1 MKRIIAF
8 FFWLLLIGGG
18 YAAYDAHHFLTT
30 PASDQP
36 QEIMFTVAP
45 GATFDR
51 VAWDLKKAGALTDVT
66 RFRLLAR
73 YKDVLG
79 KIRAGEYMINT
90 GWTPEQVLW
99 QVTMG
104 QPVLYRMSIRE
115 GLTWWETAR
124 EVEAQGFA
132 RYEDFKAVIHD
143 PEFLSQYNIP
153 FANAEGFL
161 FPETYLMR
169 KPRAMDRAQARE
181 VAALMVDMFW
191 KKTQPIWT
199 QLPRKQDAKASP
211 GSGPGSEPGAGPA
224 GTARPAPGAE
234 NATAPS
240 AVSLAPVAGSMG
252 SLDGS
257 GQRQSA
263 PGNATQ
269 PIPAGNAA
277 RPATAVPAG
286 QRPAG
291 SLAANATAS
300 AAPTANAT
308 TGAASAA
315 NASAVPATAPPAA
328 PVPNAGNA
336 TASLS
341 GGNATAAPSAGNATI
356 PAATATPLP
365 TLLNPADVDPEALK
379 RLVILATLVE
389 KETGIPSERVRV
401 AGVYANRL
409 RLGMLLQCDPTI
421 IYGVGESFS
430 GSIRRSQLND
440 AKNLYNTYIHAG
452 LPPGPICSPGLDA
465 LKAAA
470 APERHD
476 FLYFVATG
484 VDGGHSFSKTLN
496 DHNKAVQIYR
506 NRMRE
511 QQ

>member
-1 MKRIIAF
+1 MKRVIIF
-8 FFWLLLIGGG
+8 FLWLLLIGGG
-18 YAAYDAHHFLTT
+18 YAAYDVHHFLTT

-143 PEFLSQYNIP
+143 PEFLSQYTIP

-199 QLPRKQDAKASP
+199 QLPRKQDVKP
-211 GSGPGSEPGAGPA
+211 TPDAGPA
-224 GTARPAPGAE
+224 GAARSAPGAE

-240 AVSLAPVAGSMG
+240 TVSLAPVAGSMD
-252 SLDGS
+252 SPDGS
-257 GQRQSA
+257 GRRQNAAANATRPAPAVSADQRSA
-263 PGNATQ
+263 AASAANATQ
-269 PIPAGNAA
+269 P
-277 RPATAVPAG
+277 
-286 QRPAG
+286 
-291 SLAANATAS
+291 
-300 AAPTANAT
+300 APTANAT
-308 TGAASAA
+308 TGAAPAA
-315 NASAVPATAPPAA
+315 NAVAAPATVSPAT
-328 PVPNAGNA
+328 PGSHAGNA
-336 TASLS
+336 TVSLSGVNATAASS
-341 GGNATAAPSAGNATI
+341 GGNATA
-356 PAATATPLP
+356 PAAAVTPP
-365 TLLNPADVDPEALK
+365 AAQPNPADVDPEALK

-389 KETGIPSERVRV
+389 KETGIPSERARV

-440 AKNLYNTYIHAG
+440 AKNPYNTYIHAG
-452 LPPGPICSPGLDA
+452 LPPGPICSPGLEA

-484 VDGGHSFSKTLN
+484 VGGGHSFSKTLG
-496 DHNKAVQIYR
+496 DHNKAVQVYR
-506 NRMRE
+506 SRMRE
-511 QQ
+511 GQ

>member
-18 YAAYDAHHFLTT
+18 YAAYDVHHFLTT
-30 PASDQP
+30 PASDEP
-36 QEIMFTVAP
+36 REVMFTIAP

-115 GLTWWETAR
+115 GLTWWETAK

-191 KKTQPIWT
+191 KKSQPVWAR
-199 QLPRKQDAKASP
+199 LPRKQDAARPSP
-211 GSGPGSEPGAGPA
+211 NAGPA
-224 GTARPAPGAE
+224 GAARPALGAE

-252 SLDGS
+252 SPDGS

-269 PIPAGNAA
+269 PIPTGNAA
-277 RPATAVPAG
+277 P
-286 QRPAG
+286 
-291 SLAANATAS
+291 AANATI
-300 AAPTANAT
+300 
-308 TGAASAA
+308 AASQATVA
-315 NASAVPATAPPAA
+315 PATR
-328 PVPNAGNA
+328 VPTAGNA
-336 TASLS
+336 TAGNATAGNATAAAVGQSAGPGIAPVPPS
-341 GGNATAAPSAGNATI
+341 DNATAAPSGGNSTA

-365 TLLNPADVDPEALK
+365 TLLNPADIDPEALK

-389 KETGIPSERVRV
+389 KETGIPSERARV

-430 GSIRRSQLND
+430 GSIRKSQLND
-440 AKNLYNTYIHAG
+440 AKNLYNTYIHPG

-484 VDGGHSFSKTLN
+484 VDGGHSFSKTLS
-496 DHNKAVQIYR
+496 DHNRAVQVYR
-506 NRMRE
+506 SRMRE
-511 QQ
+511 AQ

>member
-18 YAAYDAHHFLTT
+18 YAAYDVHHFLTT
-30 PASDQP
+30 PASREP
-36 QEIMFTVAP
+36 QEIMFTIAP

-51 VAWDLKKAGALTDVT
+51 VAWDLKKAGALADVT

-99 QVTMG
+99 QITVG

-143 PEFLSQYNIP
+143 PEFLSQYTIP

-199 QLPRKQDAKASP
+199 QLPRKQDAKPSP
-211 GSGPGSEPGAGPA
+211 DAGPA
-224 GTARPAPGAE
+224 GAARPAPGAE

-240 AVSLAPVAGSMG
+240 AVSLAPVTGSMG
-252 SLDGS
+252 SPDGADR
-257 GQRQSA
+257 RQNTPS
-263 PGNATQ
+263 NST
-269 PIPAGNAA
+269 
-277 RPATAVPAG
+277 RPAPAVPAG
-286 QRPAG
+286 QRAAAP
-291 SLAANATAS
+291 LAANATAG
-300 AAPTANAT
+300 ALPGGNAT
-308 TGAASAA
+308 AGATPA
-315 NASAVPATAPPAA
+315 ATAPVNAPPAT

-336 TASLS
+336 AAMTAGQPAGPGNAPAPPAGNATAPLS
-341 GGNATAAPSAGNATI
+341 DGNATAATAAP
-356 PAATATPLP
+356 PAAQP
-365 TLLNPADVDPEALK
+365 NPADIDPEALK

-389 KETGIPSERVRV
+389 KETGIPSERARV

-430 GSIRRSQLND
+430 GSIRKSQLND
-440 AKNLYNTYIHAG
+440 AKNPYNTYIHAG
-452 LPPGPICSPGLDA
+452 LPPGPICSPGLEA

-484 VDGGHSFSKTLN
+484 VDGGHSFSKTLG
-496 DHNKAVQIYR
+496 DHNKAVQVYR
-506 NRMRE
+506 SRMRE
-511 QQ
+511 SQ